1 AGRKIAIMRGWQIN
15 GSERQRHRIAFN
27 GDGGGGL
34 VLQGGNGVMLMG
46 FGCPAWPR
54 TCDAQDHR
62 HDESNHASSG
72 FVVDRRSDRHFFDER
87 DAGAKGLARTCGTV
101 HVMARV
107 LSASSGVST
116 HSCRPI
122 DEREYW
128 SCHRPEYTTRPPWP
142 DSRLLTAGLRIPPRG
157 HFQFD
162 ARFPANSSRRNW
174 WSRCD

>member
-1 AGRKIAIMRGWQIN
+1 MEVRLGKGLAFLREPGRFVADEVHILGELEHVLRHAGRKIAIMRGWQIN

-72 FVVDRRSDRHFFDER
+72 LDR
-87 DAGAKGLARTCGTV
+87 K
-101 HVMARV
+101 
-107 LSASSGVST
+107 ST
-116 HSCRPI
+116 
-122 DEREYW
+122 
-128 SCHRPEYTTRPPWP
+128 
-142 DSRLLTAGLRIPPRG
+142 RL
-157 HFQFD
+157 
-162 ARFPANSSRRNW
+162 NSSHDQISYAVFCLKKKKKRASN
-174 WSRCD
+174 